1 MIQPEQV
8 PGHISDL
15 APYMA
20 VTCEVQVLG
29 FSRLAQYGPYLKI
42 RVDDGELLRGME
54 CGQRFVMMLV
64 KLQEDDM
71 PAAAEGKERLP
82 YKLSQKAGMF
92 CSQEDFR
99 HFITATYGEPCHNK
113 DEAAEWVRQ
122 ACNIPSRSLLDTDE
136 AAAGTFNR
144 ILAEFDGWKQ
154 QTEGGG

>member
-1 MIQPEQV
+1 MIDPERV
-8 PGHISDL
+8 PGMLSDL
-15 APYMA
+15 APFFTVA
-20 VTCEVQVLG
+20 GECQVIDY
-29 FSRLAQYGPYLKI
+29 SRRTYYGPWVKL
-42 RVDDGELLRGME
+42 RVEHAEQLEGFQT
-54 CGQRFVMMLV
+54 GQRYQLLMV
-64 KLQEDDM
+64 KIMEDDM
-71 PAAAEGKERLP
+71 PTSNERVP

-113 DEAAEWVRQ
+113 DQAAEWVRA

-154 QTEGGG
+154 QAGGGG